1 MEVLNMGFEPYAV
14 IVNGICKQ
22 LCLKVFPEM
31 STVTRAIEICNIV
44 EPVES
49 RTNEPIEWACLKRD
63 HKVYAFLAQ
72 GIASFPRKECLSE
85 ALGASST
92 DNYPDESIRI
102 PRNQVTEL
110 VRDLLTGRARKNL
123 ICIISVLSVW
133 FPHISSKGC
142 KTFDGGFVLLENCLQ
157 KFKLPEPVLCIG
169 GILQVQLL
177 GRVQK
182 QEIDSL
188 YYICERD
195 FSRIHRFG
203 ASIRGWEH
211 MILNTLP
218 GARGIMVND
227 YDYDGEDDD
236 SDDQYN

>member
-1 MEVLNMGFEPYAV
+1 
-14 IVNGICKQ
+14 
-22 LCLKVFPEM
+22 M
-31 STVTRAIEICNIV
+31 STVTRAIEISNIV

-92 DNYPDESIRI
+92 DNYPDESIQNTPEPSDRI
-102 PRNQVTEL
+102 GQRPSYWSSKGEIDSAVTET
-110 VRDLLTGRARKNL
+110 LTYKLMAKL
-123 ICIISVLSVW
+123 CVITEIHIQPFQVW

-142 KTFDGGFVLLENCLQ
+142 KIFDGGFVLLENCLQ